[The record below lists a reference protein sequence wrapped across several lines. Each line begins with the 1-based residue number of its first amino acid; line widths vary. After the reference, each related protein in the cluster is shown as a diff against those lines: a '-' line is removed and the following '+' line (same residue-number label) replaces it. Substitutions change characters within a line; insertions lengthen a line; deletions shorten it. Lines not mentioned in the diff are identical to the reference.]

1 MRFVFHKFQLQNLGG
16 SGTTKFAAV
25 FDNPMPAGLIQTSG
39 QFGPWNSSD
48 PADTPISGTY
58 VLSNANLAVFNSI
71 GCLVSSDGKFKGTLK
86 QMEWIN
92 PHAMLHLE
100 VTNADGS
107 KAVWIFQTTGAA
119 ALRQKGLARASAG
132 GLAVGETYT
141 VSGFAA
147 KNGKTQGFI
156 KTLKMPDGRL
166 ITMWF
171 GDPNGN

>member
-1 MRFVFHKFQLQNLGG
+1 MSNRYWAP
-16 SGTTKFAAV
+16 TTLLCGLLLAAV
-25 FDNPMPAGLIQTSG
+25 PAVAHHSVAAEYDFDKPVEFT
-39 QFGPWNSSD
+39 
-48 PADTPISGTY
+48 
-58 VLSNANLAVFNSI
+58 
-71 GCLVSSDGKFKGTLK
+71 GTLK

-92 PHAMLHLE
+92 PHSMLHLE
-100 VTNADGS
+100 VTNKDGS

-119 ALRQKGLARASAG
+119 ALRQKGLARASQG
-132 GLAVGETYT
+132 GLAVGDTYT
-141 VSGFAA
+141 ISGFAA

>member
-1 MRFVFHKFQLQNLGG
+1 MSRQY
-16 SGTTKFAAV
+16 SA
-25 FDNPMPAGLIQTSG
+25 
-39 QFGPWNSSD
+39 
-48 PADTPISGTY
+48 
-58 VLSNANLAVFNSI
+58 LAVFFSALLLAAI
-71 GCLVSSDGKFKGTLK
+71 PAAAHHSVAAEYDFDKPIEFTGILK

-100 VTNADGS
+100 VTNPDGS
-107 KAVWIFQTTGAA
+107 KTVWIFQTTGAG
-119 ALRQKGLARASAG
+119 ALRQKGLARASQG

-141 VSGFAA
+141 ISGFAA
-147 KNGKTQGFI
+147 KNGKSQGFI

>member
-1 MRFVFHKFQLQNLGG
+1 VKNKYWLSAALGTGLLLAAIPAIAHHSVAAEYDFDKPVQL
-16 SGTTKFAAV
+16 T
-25 FDNPMPAGLIQTSG
+25 
-39 QFGPWNSSD
+39 
-48 PADTPISGTY
+48 
-58 VLSNANLAVFNSI
+58 
-71 GCLVSSDGKFKGTLK
+71 GTLT

-100 VTNADGS
+100 VTNSDGS
-107 KAVWIFQTTGAA
+107 KAVWIFQTTGAG

-132 GLAVGETYT
+132 GLTVGETYT
-141 VSGFAA
+141 INGFAA

>member
-1 MRFVFHKFQLQNLGG
+1 VTSKYLGA
-16 SGTTKFAAV
+16 TTLLAGMLLAA
-25 FDNPMPAGLIQTSG
+25 MPAIAHHSVAAEYDFDKPVQLT
-39 QFGPWNSSD
+39 
-48 PADTPISGTY
+48 
-58 VLSNANLAVFNSI
+58 
-71 GCLVSSDGKFKGTLK
+71 GTLK

-119 ALRQKGLARASAG
+119 ALRQKGLARASSG

-141 VSGFAA
+141 INGFAA

>member
-1 MRFVFHKFQLQNLGG
+1 MSIRHWHLKAFF
-16 SGTTKFAAV
+16 
-25 FDNPMPAGLIQTSG
+25 AGLLLAGI
-39 QFGPWNSSD
+39 
-48 PADTPISGTY
+48 PA
-58 VLSNANLAVFNSI
+58 LAHHSVAAEYDFDKP
-71 GCLVSSDGKFKGTLK
+71 VEFTGTLK

-100 VTNADGS
+100 VTNPDKS
-107 KAVWIFQTTGAA
+107 KTVWIFQTTGAG
-119 ALRQKGLARASAG
+119 ALRQKGLARASQG

-141 VSGFAA
+141 ISGFAA
-147 KNGKTQGFI
+147 RNGKPQGFI

>member
-1 MRFVFHKFQLQNLGG
+1 MKSKYWAL
-16 SGTTKFAAV
+16 AALL
-25 FDNPMPAGLIQTSG
+25 AGLFLASV
-39 QFGPWNSSD
+39 
-48 PADTPISGTY
+48 PAIAHHSVAAEYDFDKPVQLT
-58 VLSNANLAVFNSI
+58 
-71 GCLVSSDGKFKGTLK
+71 GTLT

-100 VTNADGS
+100 VTNSDGS

-119 ALRQKGLARASAG
+119 ALRQKGLARASSG
-132 GLAVGETYT
+132 GLAVGSTYT
-141 VSGFAA
+141 INGFAA

>member
-1 MRFVFHKFQLQNLGG
+1 MG
-16 SGTTKFAAV
+16 SRQWALMTLFCGLLLAAIPAIAHHSV
-25 FDNPMPAGLIQTSG
+25 AAEYDFDKPVEFT
-39 QFGPWNSSD
+39 
-48 PADTPISGTY
+48 
-58 VLSNANLAVFNSI
+58 
-71 GCLVSSDGKFKGTLK
+71 GTLK

-100 VTNADGS
+100 VMNQDGS
-107 KAVWIFQTTGAA
+107 KAVWIFQTTGAG
-119 ALRQKGLARASAG
+119 ALRQKGLARASQG
-132 GLAVGETYT
+132 GLTVGETYT
-141 VSGFAA
+141 ISGFAA

>member
-1 MRFVFHKFQLQNLGG
+1 
-16 SGTTKFAAV
+16 
-25 FDNPMPAGLIQTSG
+25 
-39 QFGPWNSSD
+39 
-48 PADTPISGTY
+48 
-58 VLSNANLAVFNSI
+58 
-71 GCLVSSDGKFKGTLK
+71 VSSKHWALMTLFCGLLLAAIPAIAHHSVAAEYDFDKPVEFTGTLK

-100 VTNADGS
+100 VTNQDGN
-107 KAVWIFQTTGAA
+107 KAVWIFQTTGAG
-119 ALRQKGLARASAG
+119 ALRQKGLARASQG
-132 GLAVGETYT
+132 GLAVGQTYT
-141 VSGFAA
+141 ISGFAA

>member
-1 MRFVFHKFQLQNLGG
+1 MSRNNWGLVVFFGG
-16 SGTTKFAAV
+16 LLLAAIPAV
-25 FDNPMPAGLIQTSG
+25 AHHSVAAEYDFDKPVEFT
-39 QFGPWNSSD
+39 
-48 PADTPISGTY
+48 
-58 VLSNANLAVFNSI
+58 
-71 GCLVSSDGKFKGTLK
+71 GTLK

-100 VTNADGS
+100 VTNHDGS
-107 KAVWIFQTTGAA
+107 KAVWIFQTTGAG
-119 ALRQKGLARASAG
+119 ALRQKGLARASQG

-141 VSGFAA
+141 ISGFAA
-147 KNGKTQGFI
+147 KNGKPQGFI